1 MKRRQN
7 SSITAKRKVFRIRLI
22 ALLLLVVWNS
32 LLANRLRTVRQI
44 TTKKVLD
51 KQILSE
57 LQYFPL
63 AFQNEHRETTWK
75 AEAVICNYEDS
86 WQSARTFG
94 GAASMRARI

>member
-22 ALLLLVVWNS
+22 ALLLLVIWNS

-57 LQYFPL
+57 LQFFPL
-63 AFQNEHRETTWK
+63 AFQ
-75 AEAVICNYEDS
+75 
-86 WQSARTFG
+86 
-94 GAASMRARI
+94 